1 MSHST
6 STSDVYSIVIA
17 VHPESETPDQPGQ
30 DWRLGEITVDWIDF
44 TRDKREIPDS
54 PKHSTSPVQPSK
66 NSSINPPPASTVP
79 STNHTST
86 NDSAQPRPIPGAMP
100 SNASTPSK
108 PSPRTKPRR
117 KRESRPTSEVPET
130 PDALSL
136 QPLLAHIPGPNPMD
150 ASTSSGVTHVGNGV
164 VHLFRH
170 APPASLV
177 ARLEGQNGES
187 SARPE
192 GYAGEHAEGEDGS
205 LVAILAVPAW
215 MRPADLLEFLGGWV
229 TCLEG
234 VRMVR
239 EATTP
244 NRSIVLLKFRE
255 PSQASDF
262 MIIFTGRAFSTLDSR
277 ETCHAIRVHH
287 LVLHR
292 LEDGRGD
299 VAIPAFPPSV
309 YASRA
314 RALPALLTGVP
325 PERRVELPSCPV
337 CLERLDSTVTGLV
350 TLPCAHTF
358 DCDCLRKW
366 GDSRC
371 PVCRVS
377 HLLLSSAHNQAS
389 SSLVP
394 GPRGGDENV
403 GLARCGMCDSTDD
416 SWICVVCGSV
426 GCGRYSKGHARRHW
440 KDTGHQLAMELET
453 QRVWDYHGDNYVHR
467 LIQSR
472 MDGKLVE
479 LPSASSLAAMAHG
492 QGAPRPLPLNRP
504 LDDRTPDSPRS
515 LASGDERPHTPSH
528 HDRANGHTRGDS
540 SQQGPSAG
548 DAEKMSTIESITLE
562 YSYLLSS
569 QLEAMRQHYETEAAA
584 ARARVAELEAAA
596 SRAAVAEAAAREADA
611 ARREAEAAREKA
623 ERRAERAL
631 ELSRDLQANLGSER
645 SMTTGL
651 NARIARLRE
660 DLETVRAARDAKA
673 AEVASLNETVRDLM
687 FTLEAGMK
695 VQEAG
700 GEGGEGGD
708 LVVQGGGKKKKKK
721 SAAAAAASS

>member
-1 MSHST
+1 MS
-6 STSDVYSIVIA
+6 SDIYSLIIA
-17 VHPESETPDQPGQ
+17 VHPNNETPDQPDQ
-30 DWRLGEITVDWIDF
+30 DWRLGDITVDWIDF
-44 TRDKREIPDS
+44 TRDKSHNDRVVS
-54 PKHSTSPVQPSK
+54 
-66 NSSINPPPASTVP
+66 PPASSSSHNSSLT
-79 STNHTST
+79 
-86 NDSAQPRPIPGAMP
+86 RPIPGALPSNGSSAQSSSAMP
-100 SNASTPSK
+100 STHSSPAK
-108 PSPRTKPRR
+108 PRTKPRR
-117 KRESRPTSEVPET
+117 KRESRPTSDVPET

-136 QPLLAHIPGPNPMD
+136 QPLLAHIPGPNPVA
-150 ASTSSGVTHVGNGV
+150 ASTSSGITHVGNGV

-187 SARPE
+187 SQRQE

-234 VRMVR
+234 VRMIR

-255 PSQASDF
+255 SSQASDF
-262 MIIFTGRAFSTLDSR
+262 MVIFTGRAFSTLDTR

-292 LEDGRGD
+292 LEDKRAD
-299 VAIPAFPPSV
+299 VAIPAFPPTV

-314 RALPALLTGVP
+314 AALPELLSGVP
-325 PERRVELPSCPV
+325 KDRKVELPSCPV
-337 CLERLDSTVTGLV
+337 CLERLDSSVTGLV

-377 HLLLSSAHNQAS
+377 HLLLSSAQKQIT
-389 SSLVP
+389 P
-394 GPRGGDENV
+394 GPRGGSENV
-403 GLARCGMCDSTDD
+403 ELARCGMCDSTDD

-453 QRVWDYHGDNYVHR
+453 QRVWDYRGDNYVHR

-479 LPSASSLAAMAHG
+479 LPSASSLAAMAHQDSG
-492 QGAPRPLPLNRP
+492 RPPRRLPLNRP
-504 LDDRTPDSPRS
+504 LDVDDSSPRS
-515 LASGDERPHTPSH
+515 QSSE
-528 HDRANGHTRGDS
+528 GHARS
-540 SQQGPSAG
+540 QGPSEG

-569 QLEAMRQHYETEAAA
+569 QLEAMRQHYESEAAATRARLEELEAAA
-584 ARARVAELEAAA
+584 ARTKSAEE
-596 SRAAVAEAAAREADA
+596 AREAA
-611 ARREAEAAREKA
+611 ERARLDAEAAREKA
-623 ERRAERAL
+623 ERRAEKAL
-631 ELSRDLQANLGSER
+631 DLSRSLQNNLGSER
-645 SMTTGL
+645 SMSSGL
-651 NARIARLRE
+651 QSRIAKLQK
-660 DLETVRAARDAKA
+660 DLEAVRAARDAKA
-673 AEVASLNETVRDLM
+673 AEVDSLNETVRDLM
-687 FTLEAGMK
+687 FTLDAGLKIQEGGGEAG
-695 VQEAG
+695 V
-700 GEGGEGGD
+700 GGD
-708 LVVQGGGKKKKKK
+708 LVVQGGKKKKKK
-721 SAAAAAASS
+721 

>member
-1 MSHST
+1 MSN
-6 STSDVYSIVIA
+6 SDIYSIIIEI
-17 VHPESETPDQPGQ
+17 HPNSETPDQPGQ
-30 DWRLGEITVDWIDF
+30 DWRLGDITVDWIDL
-44 TRDKREIPDS
+44 TRDKSVDHSCDHPDS
-54 PKHSTSPVQPSK
+54 PSTATSL
-66 NSSINPPPASTVP
+66 NPPSPTK
-79 STNHTST
+79 
-86 NDSAQPRPIPGAMP
+86 RPVPGAMVNNSSP
-100 SNASTPSK
+100 AK
-108 PSPRTKPRR
+108 PRTKPRR
-117 KRESRPTSEVPET
+117 KRESRPTSDIPEL

-136 QPLLAHIPGPNPMD
+136 QPLLAHIAGPNPVA

-187 SARPE
+187 SHRTE
-192 GYAGEHAEGEDGS
+192 GYASEHAEGEDGS

-215 MRPADLLEFLGGWV
+215 MRPSDLLEFLGGWV

-234 VRMVR
+234 VRMIR

-262 MIIFTGRAFSTLDSR
+262 MVIFTGRAFSTLDTR

-292 LEDGRGD
+292 LEDKRTD

-314 RALPALLTGVP
+314 AALPELLSGVSK
-325 PERRVELPSCPV
+325 ERRVELPSCPV
-337 CLERLDSTVTGLV
+337 CLERLDSSVTGLV

-377 HLLLSSAHNQAS
+377 HLLLASAQKQITS
-389 SSLVP
+389 GP
-394 GPRGGDENV
+394 GPRGGGENV
-403 GLARCGMCDSTDD
+403 ELARCGMCDSTDD
-416 SWICVVCGSV
+416 TWICVVCGSV

-453 QRVWDYHGDNYVHR
+453 QRVWDYRGDNYVHR

-479 LPSASSLAAMAHG
+479 LPSASSLAAIVAHEG
-492 QGAPRPLPLNRP
+492 PRPHRQLPLNRP
-504 LDDRTPDSPRS
+504 LEFEDSP
-515 LASGDERPHTPSH
+515 
-528 HDRANGHTRGDS
+528 S
-540 SQQGPSAG
+540 SQSSEGPTRTSSQHGPSEG

-569 QLEAMRQHYETEAAA
+569 QLEAMRQHYEGEAAT

-596 SRAAVAEAAAREADA
+596 ARTKAAEDAREAA
-611 ARREAEAAREKA
+611 ETARLDAEAGKEKA
-623 ERRAERAL
+623 ERRAENAL
-631 ELSRDLQANLGSER
+631 QLSRTLQTNLGSER
-645 SMTTGL
+645 SMSTGL
-651 NARIARLRE
+651 QSRITRLQK
-660 DLETVRAARDAKA
+660 DLETVRAARDSKA
-673 AEVASLNETVRDLM
+673 AEVDSLNETVRDLM
-687 FTLEAGMK
+687 FTLEAGLK
-695 VQEAG
+695 IQEG
-700 GEGGEGGD
+700 GGDAGEGGD
-708 LVVQGGGKKKKKK
+708 LLVQGGKKKKKK
-721 SAAAAAASS
+721 

>member
-1 MSHST
+1 MN
-6 STSDVYSIVIA
+6 SDIYSLIIA
-17 VHPESETPDQPGQ
+17 VHPDNEHPDQPGQ
-30 DWRLGEITVDWIDF
+30 DWRLGDITVDWIDF
-44 TRDKREIPDS
+44 TRDKSAAHSERSAS
-54 PKHSTSPVQPSK
+54 PSTSSSPPSP
-66 NSSINPPPASTVP
+66 INT
-79 STNHTST
+79 
-86 NDSAQPRPIPGAMP
+86 RPIPGAMP
-100 SNASTPSK
+100 SNTSSPAKPLSSASTPSRPLPSNASTPSK
-108 PSPRTKPRR
+108 PRTKPRR
-117 KRESRPTSEVPET
+117 KRESRPTSEIPES

-136 QPLLAHIPGPNPMD
+136 QPLLAHIPGPNPVA
-150 ASTSSGVTHVGNGV
+150 ASTSAGVTHVGNGV

-187 SARPE
+187 SQRPE

-234 VRMVR
+234 VRMIR

-262 MIIFTGRAFSTLDSR
+262 MVIFTGRAFSTLDSR
-277 ETCHAIRVHH
+277 ETCHTIRVHH

-292 LEDGRGD
+292 LEDKRSD

-314 RALPALLTGVP
+314 AALPELLSGVP
-325 PERRVELPSCPV
+325 KERRVELPSCPV
-337 CLERLDSTVTGLV
+337 CLERLDSSVTGLV

-377 HLLLSSAHNQAS
+377 HLLLASAQKQLAG
-389 SSLVP
+389 P
-394 GPRGGDENV
+394 GPRGGGENV
-403 GLARCGMCDSTDD
+403 ELARCGMCDSTDD

-453 QRVWDYHGDNYVHR
+453 QRVWDYRGDNYVHR

-479 LPSASSLAAMAHG
+479 LPSASSLAAMAHQDPG
-492 QGAPRPLPLNRP
+492 RPHRRLPLNRP
-504 LDDRTPDSPRS
+504 LDEESPRS
-515 LASGDERPHTPSH
+515 QSSE
-528 HDRANGHTRGDS
+528 GHARNS
-540 SQQGPSAG
+540 SQQGPSEG

-569 QLEAMRQHYETEAAA
+569 QLEAMRQHYESEAATTRARLDELEAAA
-584 ARARVAELEAAA
+584 ARTKAAED
-596 SRAAVAEAAAREADA
+596 AREAA
-611 ARREAEAAREKA
+611 EKARLDAEAAREKA
-623 ERRAERAL
+623 ERRAEKAL
-631 ELSRDLQANLGSER
+631 ELSRSLQTNLGSER
-645 SMTTGL
+645 SMSTGL
-651 NARIARLRE
+651 QSRITKLQK
-660 DLETVRAARDAKA
+660 DLEGVRAARDAKA
-673 AEVASLNETVRDLM
+673 AEVESLNETVRDLM
-687 FTLEAGMK
+687 FSLEAGLK
-695 VQEAG
+695 IQEG
-700 GEGGEGGD
+700 GGAGGEGGD
-708 LVVQGGGKKKKKK
+708 LVVQGGKKKKKK
-721 SAAAAAASS
+721 